1 MTKGSIKENKNKGT
15 KSFKIKGYHF
25 TLLLI
30 LAISFLIFCKQLNFF
45 FFCKIKR
52 QRDAR
57 TFLRPN

>member
-1 MTKGSIKENKNKGT
+1 VTESSIKENKNKGT

-45 FFCKIKR
+45 FFFAKSR
-52 QRDAR
+52 GNVMLGL
-57 TFLRPN
+57 F